1 MKIIVCGAGSVG
13 KSIVSYLVKG
23 NNDVIVIDNNQK
35 RLDEMAQEFDVL
47 PILGSA
53 SHPSV
58 LEKADAGKA
67 KLLIAATDDDEVNL
81 VTCSVAQALFSVP
94 RKIARIN
101 SREFQNP
108 LWSTLYS
115 DKNIPVDLVISPDE
129 EIGKYIYNMLKIP
142 GTSEARPLV
151 GGKMHLIAFKIPE
164 NSPFVKVPLLNLKQI
179 DDDID
184 IEIVCINRKGNIF
197 IPYKNDSL
205 EAGDEIY
212 VLTATDKIGITM
224 AAFGAEHSAIERL
237 IVFGGNAVSRCIGRL
252 IEKDDNIISCKI
264 IEEDFEKADET
275 ARELNDTIVM
285 QGPMMSDKILS
296 EAGIYGV
303 DAAVAVTSE
312 DEDNLL
318 AAMLSKKCGVKNTL
332 ALLNSPAYNS
342 LVDIVGSNILVDR
355 SSVTISHILHELRK
369 TEVRSAYSLGRGF
382 AEIWEIPL
390 LEDTKIVGQSIK
402 SLDLPASSKICA
414 IVRGEETIYPSEA
427 EILNAGD
434 ILIMYVDSASIRK
447 VEKILD

>member
-23 NNDVIVIDNNQK
+23 NNDISVIDNNQK
-35 RLDEMAQEFDVL
+35 SLDDLAQEFDIL
-47 PILGSA
+47 PVLGSA

-58 LEKADAGKA
+58 LEKADVGKA

-81 VTCSVAQALFSVP
+81 VSCSVAQALFGIP

-108 LWSTLYS
+108 LWSILYS

-129 EIGKYIYNMLKIP
+129 EIGKYIYNILKIP
-142 GTSEARPLV
+142 GTSEAHSLV
-151 GGKMHLIAFKIPE
+151 NGKMHLIAFKLPE
-164 NSPFVKVPLLNLKQI
+164 NSPFIKVPLLNLKQI
-179 DDDID
+179 DSD
-184 IEIVCINRKGNIF
+184 IEIEVVCINRKNNIF
-197 IPYKNDSL
+197 IPYKNDVL
-205 EAGDEIY
+205 EGGDIVY
-212 VLTATDKIGITM
+212 ILTETDKISATM
-224 AAFGAEHSAIERL
+224 SAFGAEHSAIERL
-237 IVFGGNAVSRCIGRL
+237 IVFGGNSVSRCIGRL

-275 ARELNDTIVM
+275 ARELNKTIVL

-296 EAGIYGV
+296 EAGIYGA
-303 DAAVAVTSE
+303 DAAVSVTMK

-318 AAMLSKKCGVKNTL
+318 SSMLSKKCGVKNTI

-342 LVDIVGSNILVDR
+342 LVDIVNNNILVDR

-369 TEVRSAYSLGRGF
+369 AEVKKAYSLGRGF

-390 LEDTKIVGQSIK
+390 AEDTKIVGQTIK
-402 SLDLPASSKICA
+402 SIDMPASSKICA
-414 IVRGEETIYPSEA
+414 IIRDEETIYPSET
-427 EILNAGD
+427 EVLQAGD
-434 ILIMYVDSASIRK
+434 DLIIYVDSASIRK

>member
-23 NNDVIVIDNNQK
+23 NNDVAVIDNNQK
-35 RLDEMAQEFDVL
+35 RLDDLAQEFDIL

-58 LEKADAGKA
+58 LEKADAAKA

-81 VTCSVAQALFSVP
+81 IACSVAQALFNVP

-115 DKNIPVDLVISPDE
+115 DKNIPIDLVISPDE
-129 EIGKYIYNMLKIP
+129 EIGKYIYNMIKIP
-142 GTSEARPLV
+142 GTSEARPLAN
-151 GGKMHLIAFKIPE
+151 GKMHLIAFKVPE

-179 DDDID
+179 DEDIE
-184 IEIVCINRKGNIF
+184 IEIVCINRRNNIF
-197 IPYKNDSL
+197 IPYKNDTI
-205 EAGDEIY
+205 EADDEVY
-212 VLTATDKIGITM
+212 VLTSTDKIGATM
-224 AAFGAEHSAIERL
+224 SAFGAEYSAIERL

-275 ARELNDTIVM
+275 ARELNDTIVI

-296 EAGIYGV
+296 EAGIYNA
-303 DAAVAVTSE
+303 DASVAVTSE

-318 AAMLSKKCGVKNTL
+318 SSMLAKKCGIKNSIS
-332 ALLNSPAYNS
+332 LLNSPAYNS
-342 LVDIVGSNILVDR
+342 LVSIAGSNILVDR

-369 TEVRSAYSLGRGF
+369 TEVKSAYSLGRGF

-390 LEDTKIVGQSIK
+390 TADSKIIGQTIK
-402 SLDLPASSKICA
+402 SLDMPASSKICA
-414 IVRGEETIYPSEA
+414 IIREEETIYPSES
-427 EILNAGD
+427 EVLTEGDDLIL
-434 ILIMYVDSASIRK
+434 YVDSASIRK

>member
-23 NNDVIVIDNNQK
+23 NNDVSVIDNNQK
-35 RLDEMAQEFDVL
+35 RLDDLAQEFDIL
-47 PILGSA
+47 PVLGSA

-58 LEKADAGKA
+58 LEKAGAGKA

-81 VTCSVAQALFSVP
+81 VTCSVAQALFGVP

-151 GGKMHLIAFKIPE
+151 KGKMHLIAFKIPE

-179 DDDID
+179 DSDID
-184 IEIVCINRKGNIF
+184 VEIVCINRKNNIF
-197 IPYKNDSL
+197 IPYKNDIL
-205 EAGDEIY
+205 EAEDEVY
-212 VLTATDKIGITM
+212 VLTPTDKIGTTM
-224 AAFGAEHSAIERL
+224 SAFGAEHSAIERL
-237 IVFGGNAVSRCIGRL
+237 IIFGGNAVSRCIGRM

-264 IEEDFEKADET
+264 IEEDFERADET
-275 ARELNDTIVM
+275 ARELTDTIVM

-296 EAGIYGV
+296 EAGIYGA
-303 DAAVAVTSE
+303 DASVAVTFE

-318 AAMLSKKCGVKNTL
+318 SSMLSKKCGVKNTF

-342 LVDIVGSNILVDR
+342 LVNIAGNNILIDR

-369 TEVRSAYSLGRGF
+369 TEVQSAYSLGRGF
-382 AEIWEIPL
+382 AEIWEVVLPK
-390 LEDTKIVGQSIK
+390 DSKIVGQSIK
-402 SLDLPASSKICA
+402 ALDLPASSKICA
-414 IVRGEETIYPSEA
+414 IIRADETIYPSET
-427 EILNAGD
+427 ETLQEDDDVI
-434 ILIMYVDSASIRK
+434 IYVDSASIRK

>member
-13 KSIVSYLVKG
+13 RSIVSYLVKG
-23 NNDVIVIDNNQK
+23 NNDVTVIDNNQK
-35 RLDEMAQEFDVL
+35 RLDDLAQEFDIL
-47 PILGSA
+47 PIFGSS

-58 LEKADAGKA
+58 LEKADAAKA
-67 KLLIAATDDDEVNL
+67 KLLIAATNDDEVNL
-81 VTCSVAQALFSVP
+81 VTCSVAQALFGVP

-151 GGKMHLIAFKIPE
+151 GGKMYLIAFKVPE
-164 NSPFVKVPLLNLKQI
+164 NSPFVRVPLLNLKQI
-179 DDDID
+179 DNDID
-184 IEIVCINRKGNIF
+184 IEIVCINRKNNIF
-197 IPYKNDSL
+197 IPYKSDAL

-212 VLTATDKIGITM
+212 VLTATDKIGLTM
-224 AAFGAEHSAIERL
+224 SAFGAEHSAIERM
-237 IVFGGNAVSRCIGRL
+237 IVYGGNAVSRCIGRM

-264 IEEDFEKADET
+264 IEEDIEKADET

-296 EAGIYGV
+296 EAGIYGA

-318 AAMLSKKCGVKNTL
+318 ASMLSKKCGVKNTI

-342 LVDIVGSNILVDR
+342 LVDIAGSNILVDR

-369 TEVRSAYSLGRGF
+369 TEVQSAYSLGRGF

-390 LEDTKIVGQSIK
+390 TENSKIVGQSIRK
-402 SLDLPASSKICA
+402 IDLPASSKICA
-414 IVRGEETIYPSEA
+414 IIRNSETIYPSET
-427 EILNAGD
+427 EILNVGD
-434 ILIMYVDSASIRK
+434 DIIMYVDSASIRK